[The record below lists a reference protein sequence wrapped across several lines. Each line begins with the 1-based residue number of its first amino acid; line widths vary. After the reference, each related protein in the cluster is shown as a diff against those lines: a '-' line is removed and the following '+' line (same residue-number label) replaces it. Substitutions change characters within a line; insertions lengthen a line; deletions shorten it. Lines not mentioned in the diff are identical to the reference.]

1 MSPLHANDGHIAFDV
16 VYEDYVNTEWSC
28 NHPYLPREAAHW
40 LSRMA
45 CRCSSSAGRC
55 ALWAGAFLLCIF
67 NWHNILQQVAHEGV
81 VKDFHFPL
89 FKILVHLTIIFCFS
103 TLARCALQCWMGKL
117 RVTLSRKV
125 YISKVAPTAPTH
137 HGMDYT
143 RPLKVTCGFWHQDIS
158 SRSFKSSLATALDMG
173 LSNWSFLFI
182 TISLYTM
189 TKSSVVL
196 FILFFSLVFK
206 LEEPVYPVLS
216 GGLHHG
222 PLCLFYWRNPLD
234 SHPSP
239 NAES

>member
-125 YISKVAPTAPTH
+125 YISKVAPTA
-137 HGMDYT
+137 
-143 RPLKVTCGFWHQDIS
+143 
-158 SRSFKSSLATALDMG
+158 LATALDMG